1 VTAMLARPPKI
12 QGMVMDGAM
21 APGMGPSG
29 APKVA
34 IKEPG
39 LAAGAAMLILTTV
52 IDKHGGF
59 R

>member
-1 VTAMLARPPKI
+1 
-12 QGMVMDGAM
+12 M
-21 APGMGPSG
+21 APSG

-39 LAAGAAMLILTTV
+39 LAAGAAMALLTVV

-59 R
+59 E